1 VDHVQRS
8 VRYDQVNAMLLNE
21 FLKEHREVQ
30 ELQSMVAQQQ
40 KSFQSK
46 LEAQEKQITVMTSS
60 LRKIDAQFELRKPEQ
75 QLVFKNHRT
84 RVCGNPWIFYRRAA
98 MRTSDANVTTSRS
111 ATDYALGYTDA
122 EQERLI
128 RQATLIA
135 PHTERLFREAGIG
148 VGHRVLDLGSGMG
161 DVSMLVAGLVGA
173 SGEVVGI
180 ERDPTSIERAQ
191 ARVAAAGLRNVSFLN
206 VDVNNIVTDRPFDA
220 VVGRYIL
227 MFLPDPVSILRS
239 VSCLVRP
246 GGVLAF
252 QEPSWIPMLALGDRL
267 PLWSCVLRSI
277 HETILRSGANPEMGF
292 ALYSIF
298 QEVGLPAPKMHLE
311 IPLGS
316 DADFLR
322 VICGLVCSL
331 RPLSEQ
337 HNVSLKE
344 LGGLDTLPDRVCAE
358 VAAANTVVSIVP
370 LLGAWSRKPADSQ
383 GPAE

>member
-1 VDHVQRS
+1 
-8 VRYDQVNAMLLNE
+8 ML
-21 FLKEHREVQ
+21 
-30 ELQSMVAQQQ
+30 
-40 KSFQSK
+40 
-46 LEAQEKQITVMTSS
+46 TT
-60 LRKIDAQFELRKPEQ
+60 
-75 QLVFKNHRT
+75 
-84 RVCGNPWIFYRRAA
+84 AA
-98 MRTSDANVTTSRS
+98 DVTTNQT
-111 ATDYALGYTDA
+111 AVDYALGYTDA
-122 EQERLI
+122 EQARLI

-180 ERDPTSIERAQ
+180 ERDATSIERAQ
-191 ARVAAAGLRNVSFLN
+191 ARVARAGLRNVSFLN
-206 VDVNNIVTDRPFDA
+206 ADLNNIVTDRLFDA

-239 VSCLVRP
+239 VSRLVRP

-292 ALYSIF
+292 ALYPIF

-316 DADFLR
+316 DVDFLR

-358 VAAANTVVSIVP
+358 IAAANTVVSIVP
-370 LLGAWSRKPADSQ
+370 LLGAWSRKSADNRGS
-383 GPAE
+383 AE

>member
-1 VDHVQRS
+1 
-8 VRYDQVNAMLLNE
+8 M
-21 FLKEHREVQ
+21 
-30 ELQSMVAQQQ
+30 
-40 KSFQSK
+40 
-46 LEAQEKQITVMTSS
+46 
-60 LRKIDAQFELRKPEQ
+60 
-75 QLVFKNHRT
+75 
-84 RVCGNPWIFYRRAA
+84 
-98 MRTSDANVTTSRS
+98 TTSRS
-111 ATDYALGYTDA
+111 AADCALGYTDA
-122 EQERLI
+122 EQARLI

-180 ERDPTSIERAQ
+180 ERYATSIERAQ

-220 VVGRYIL
+220 VVGRFIL
-227 MFLPDPVSILRS
+227 MFLPDPIFVLRS
-239 VSCLVRP
+239 VSRLVRP

-277 HETILRSGANPEMGF
+277 HETISRSGANPEMGL
-292 ALYSIF
+292 ALYQIF
-298 QEVGLPAPKMHLE
+298 QEIGLPAPHMHLE

-316 DADFLR
+316 DVDFLR
-322 VICGLVCSL
+322 VISELLCSL

-337 HNVSLKE
+337 HNVSLEE
-344 LGGLDTLPDRVCAE
+344 LGGLDTLPDRICAE
-358 VAAANTVVSIVP
+358 IAAANTVVSIVP
-370 LLGAWSRKPADSQ
+370 LVGAWSRKPADGRGS
-383 GPAE
+383 AE

>member
-1 VDHVQRS
+1 MQTAAGDV
-8 VRYDQVNAMLLNE
+8 
-21 FLKEHREVQ
+21 
-30 ELQSMVAQQQ
+30 
-40 KSFQSK
+40 
-46 LEAQEKQITVMTSS
+46 T
-60 LRKIDAQFELRKPEQ
+60 
-75 QLVFKNHRT
+75 RT
-84 RVCGNPWIFYRRAA
+84 E
-98 MRTSDANVTTSRS
+98 STTG
-111 ATDYALGYTDA
+111 YALGYTDA

-148 VGHRVLDLGSGMG
+148 IGHRVLDLGSGMG

-180 ERDPTSIERAQ
+180 ERDATSIERAQ

-206 VDVNNIVTDRPFDA
+206 ADLNNIVTDRPFDA

-227 MFLPDPVSILRS
+227 MFLPDPIFVLRS
-239 VSCLVRP
+239 VSRLVRP
-246 GGVLAF
+246 GGVVAF

-267 PLWSCVLRSI
+267 PLWSSVLRSI

-316 DADFLR
+316 DVDFLR
-322 VICGLVCSL
+322 VISGLVCSL
-331 RPLSEQ
+331 RPLTEQ
-337 HNVSLKE
+337 HNVSLEK
-344 LGGLDTLPDRVCAE
+344 LGDLDTLPDRIWAE
-358 VAAANTVVSIVP
+358 IAAANTVVSIVP
-370 LLGAWSRKPADSQ
+370 LLGAWSRKPADTRGS
-383 GPAE
+383 A